1 MYNNRI
7 RNILPKTD
15 MENARLRGHGPEQRS
30 LERSNFMEI
39 LIACVII
46 VAIVA
51 LYSPMMFIRKISKL
65 QKTLEQVEANTRK
78 T

>member
-1 MYNNRI
+1 
-7 RNILPKTD
+7 
-15 MENARLRGHGPEQRS
+15 
-30 LERSNFMEI
+30 MEI

-46 VAIVA
+46 IAIVA
-51 LYSPMMFIRKISKL
+51 LYSPVMFIRKISKL